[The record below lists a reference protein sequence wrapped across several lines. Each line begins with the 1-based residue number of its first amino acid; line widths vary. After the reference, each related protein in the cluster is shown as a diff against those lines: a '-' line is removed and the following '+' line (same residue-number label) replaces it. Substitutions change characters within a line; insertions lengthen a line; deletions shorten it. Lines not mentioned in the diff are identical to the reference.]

1 MARQPPAPSGT
12 SPGTWLVRLLV
23 LGVVGVAGALVV
35 KGPEWFAAFTTPRG
49 ELDTKALLGEE
60 ETGPVRS
67 PELERWRASV
77 PAGEEPARLLLARA
91 WKARAGGDPASLDAA
106 VTLAEQAWARQPG
119 DAAAA
124 GLVAELWVLRGRHP
138 ELRGPMLKAAQAAGA
153 EHPQV
158 LAALAADAWVQDRTD
173 RAAEQVRTCLQQDP
187 GAWACMVWKL
197 RIAAPAGEPAATLA
211 PWDELAAAR
220 PEMREVPR
228 QAALLAARQGAK
240 DARSRLET
248 MHKLLPD
255 DGELAVQLVR
265 TYVTVGEDERAA
277 ALLVK
282 LGKDA
287 PPDLLLQLAEDALS
301 KGDATRALRWLQRAD
316 PTAIADSKDPL
327 RLGARR
333 VQAMYLAQGPSAKL
347 DEELK
352 ALGDQDVRVRQVRL
366 LAALAEGSRPGA
378 RRAADTLDAGDLRGR
393 EAAFALLAL
402 AAVDV
407 ELGIPRDAER
417 VLERAVASDS
427 RLPELW
433 LWRARVATASEN
445 EGALLATLERAVK
458 AVDGAAARR
467 SHMGQLLPVPCPTE
481 KVLAGLAAIDHLR
494 PLRPADRAFDQAAIR
509 WLGGEFA
516 AAEAALAP
524 ALGPD
529 ASLSALALKAR
540 LLLAKG
546 DAAGALEL
554 AQRVAARDPVAE
566 WRLLEAQAL
575 TALRRDK
582 EATAALR
589 VVVSGGDPG
598 SVAHLLSAEIALRA
612 GDRVAAREA
621 AEAAREA
628 DPDDLAVLT
637 FLEKLQ

>member
-1 MARQPPAPSGT
+1 MARRTPAEPGT
-12 SPGTWLVRLLV
+12 SPGTWLIRLLL
-23 LGVVGVAGALVV
+23 LGVVGAAGALVV

-60 ETGPVRS
+60 ETGPARS

-106 VTLAEQAWARQPG
+106 LGFAEQAWARQPG

-124 GLVAELWVLRGRHP
+124 GLVAELWATRGAHP
-138 ELRGPMLKAAQAAGA
+138 ELRGAMLQAAQLAGA
-153 EHPQV
+153 DHPQV
-158 LAALAADAWVQDRTD
+158 RAALAADAWVQDRVD
-173 RAAEQVRTCLQQDP
+173 RAAEHVRTCLQQDP
-187 GAWACMVWKL
+187 TAWACMLWKL
-197 RIAAPAGEPAATLA
+197 RIATPAAEPSATLA

-240 DARSRLET
+240 DARSRLEL
-248 MHKLLPD
+248 MVKLLPGD
-255 DGELAVQLVR
+255 VELAVQLVR

-277 ALLVK
+277 SLLVK

-287 PPDLLLQLAEDALS
+287 PPDLLVQLAEAALS
-301 KGDATRALRWLQRAD
+301 EGDAARALRWLQRAD
-316 PTAIADSKDPL
+316 PAALADPRDPE

-333 VQAMYLAQGPSAKL
+333 VQAMFLAQGPSPKL
-347 DEELK
+347 DAELK

-366 LAALAEGSRPGA
+366 LAALAEGSRAGA
-378 RRAADTLDAGDLRGR
+378 RRAADSLDAGDLRGR

-417 VLERAVASDS
+417 VLERAVASDP

-445 EGALLATLERAVK
+445 EGALLAALERSVK

-467 SHMGQLLPVPCPTE
+467 NHMGQLLPVPCPPE

-494 PLRPADRAFDQAAIR
+494 PLRPADRAFDTAAIH
-509 WLGGEFA
+509 WLGGNAA

-529 ASLSALALKAR
+529 ATLSALALKAR

-554 AQRVAARDPVAE
+554 AQRVSSRDPVAE
-566 WRLLEAQAL
+566 WKLLEAQAL
-575 TALRRDK
+575 AALRRDK
-582 EATAALR
+582 EATAALK
-589 VVVSGGDPG
+589 VVESGGDPG
-598 SVAHLLSAEIALRA
+598 SVALLLDAEIALRA
-612 GDRVAAREA
+612 GDRAGAREA
-621 AEAAREA
+621 AEAARAA
-628 DPDDLAVLT
+628 DPDDRAVIT